1 VGEEDN
7 QWIFLSDRKHEDS
20 NLKLRMLLEKSELLN
35 LIEPTGLILKLSKLI
50 PEASELILEASGL
63 QPTT

>member
-1 VGEEDN
+1 
-7 QWIFLSDRKHEDS
+7 
-20 NLKLRMLLEKSELLN
+20 MLLEKSELLN